1 MSPIGFAGK
10 KKRVNDKT
18 EDAFELHMGGCVG
31 EDKTKL
37 GKIYGDILRKDV
49 PNFLYD
55 MSKAIENS
63 NLEFYEYLA
72 QNENEVNEIVNKYL
86 V

>member
-1 MSPIGFAGK
+1 
-10 KKRVNDKT
+10 
-18 EDAFELHMGGCVG
+18 MGGCVG
-31 EDKTKL
+31 DEKSKL